1 MTALVRALALSFTGA
16 LTSVLL
22 VAPPAAATPSC
33 VAQSVQAE
41 HELYGTAWGHAVI
54 AFLASH
60 PEALEDFGFKS
71 FGDLAS
77 YAARQNSRN
86 CPPDL

>member
-1 MTALVRALALSFTGA
+1 MTALIRALALSFTGG

-22 VAPPAAATPSC
+22 AAPSAAATPSC

-41 HELYGTAWGHAVI
+41 HEIYRTAWGRDVV

-60 PEALEDFGFKS
+60 PEALEDFGFES

-77 YAARQNSRN
+77 YAAHQDQQN